1 MANKR
6 CLPTRFFKDP
16 DIMNLESRDTQLI
29 LVGLVLMA
37 DDEGR
42 ELAHAK
48 LLSREL
54 DYPPEQIEAALFDLV
69 ANDLVVVY
77 QVGRHRY
84 YSLTRWGQWQT
95 LSLAKITPSKYP
107 APPSKEERTPPDETS
122 GPPETASQ
130 NFPEFPRENP
140 GKSADFQ
147 HFPSQF
153 KLSES
158 NSSEGEGNE
167 REPPHNVVTF
177 PSGRRDGTTTTSTD
191 EKQCSDQ
198 RRRDAQHITQEA
210 AAILNLP
217 ANDALVRIVEDYQH
231 DPLLHLLGEAD
242 AAREYIDD
250 PRRNRRGQRM
260 SPAFFRR
267 WLRREH
273 EDAERRQSPP
283 HVTAATG
290 TLGGMGGTT
299 SPAPSPG
306 TARPVLPR
314 SLMHLADQVQP
325 APTARA
331 PSWLVKQQPKG
342 EHDQ

>member
-1 MANKR
+1 
-6 CLPTRFFKDP
+6 
-16 DIMNLESRDTQLI
+16 MNLESKDHQLI

-54 DYPPEQIEAALFDLV
+54 DYPQEQIEAALADL
-69 ANDLVVVY
+69 ATNDLIVLY

-107 APPSKEERTPPDETS
+107 APPTREDDLPLDGS
-122 GPPETASQ
+122 PETAELS
-130 NFPEFPRENP
+130 
-140 GKSADFQ
+140 SQ
-147 HFPSQF
+147 HFPEIPRETPGNAAVSLDFPSQVNS
-153 KLSES
+153 SEF
-158 NSSEGEGNE
+158 NSSEGEGE
-167 REPPHNVVTF
+167 MPPHNVVAF
-177 PSGRRDGTTTTSTD
+177 PTGRVESAKSTHTTTTTGRQKPD
-191 EKQCSDQ
+191 EPESQETLGT
-198 RRRDAQHITQEA
+198 REAQGMQQMMRQVAE
-210 AAILNLP
+210 ILRLP
-217 ANDALVRIVEDYQH
+217 ASDALLRIVGDYQH
-231 DPLLHLLGEAD
+231 DPLVRLLGEAD

-250 PRRNRRGQRM
+250 PRRNRKGQRM

-273 EDAERRQSPP
+273 EDAERRQSQR
-283 HVTAATG
+283 HATAATG
-290 TLGGMGGTT
+290 TLGGVGGT
-299 SPAPSPG
+299 SAPPIPPAPSPG

-314 SLMHLADQVQP
+314 SLMHLADQVQL

-331 PSWLVKQQPKG
+331 PSRPVAPHPKG
-342 EHDQ
+342 GQDQ